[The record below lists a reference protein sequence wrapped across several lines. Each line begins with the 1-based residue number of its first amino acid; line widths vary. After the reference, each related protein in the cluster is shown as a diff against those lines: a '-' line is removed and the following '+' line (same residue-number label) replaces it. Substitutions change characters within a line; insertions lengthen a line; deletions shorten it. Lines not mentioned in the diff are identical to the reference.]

1 MHSPSSQPPAH
12 LTEPAWIRWLL
23 IAIACGFLF
32 FFLLMPL
39 AIVLVEAFRQ
49 GLHAYLQSFNN
60 PDALSAIRLT
70 LIATV
75 ISLVLNTVFGL
86 CAAWCIAKFSFR
98 GKNVLI
104 TIIDLPFAV
113 SPVVAGLVFVLLFG
127 AGGWFGTYLRD
138 HDVHIIF
145 ALPGIVLATTFVTL
159 PFVARELIPM
169 MQSQGTDEEEAA
181 RVLGASAWQMFSR
194 VTIFNIGWSLLY
206 GVILCS
212 ARALGE
218 FGAVS
223 VVSGHIN
230 GKTSTL
236 PLHIEY
242 LYDNYQLS
250 AAFACASLLC
260 LLALITLVAKTLVG
274 RRLSLT
280 MEVADDL
287 QVPATVSKAVP

>member
-1 MHSPSSQPPAH
+1 MHSPVADTPRH
-12 LTEPAWIRWLL
+12 LTEPAWIRWGL
-23 IAIACGFLF
+23 ITVACGFLIV
-32 FFLLMPL
+32 FLLLPL
-39 AIVLVEAFRQ
+39 TFVLVQAFRQ
-49 GLHAYLQSFNN
+49 GLHAYLQSFSD
-60 PDALSAIRLT
+60 PDATSAIRLT
-70 LIATV
+70 IIATV
-75 ISLVLNTVFGL
+75 IALALNTVFGI

-104 TIIDLPFAV
+104 TLIDLPFAV

-127 AGGWFGTYLRD
+127 AGGWFGSYLRD
-138 HDVHIIF
+138 HNVHIIF

-169 MQSQGTDEEEAA
+169 MQAQGTDEEEAA

-206 GVILCS
+206 GIILCS

-230 GKTSTL
+230 GKTCTL

-260 LLALITLVAKTLVG
+260 LLALVTLVAKTLVG
-274 RRLSLT
+274 RRLRLS
-280 MEVADDL
+280 MEVADD
-287 QVPATVSKAVP
+287 VPGLVPTAVP